1 MTKILS
7 EHVLTLD
14 ICKLTCVHNLKKG
27 VIPMVS
33 YKQIFKDI
41 VALIAAVLCAIVLV
55 AGLSQNN
62 ETLFAALLAFALMVP
77 VIGSSAVSLKN
88 DLSDQ
93 FSA

>member
-1 MTKILS
+1 MAF
-7 EHVLTLD
+7 
-14 ICKLTCVHNLKKG
+14 
-27 VIPMVS
+27 

-41 VALIAAVLCAIVLV
+41 VALVAAVFCAIVLV

-77 VIGSSAVSLKN
+77 VIGSSAVSLKK

-93 FSA
+93 FTA

>member
-1 MTKILS
+1 MA
-7 EHVLTLD
+7 
-14 ICKLTCVHNLKKG
+14 
-27 VIPMVS
+27 S

-41 VALIAAVLCAIVLV
+41 VALVVAVFCAIALV

-93 FSA
+93 FTA

>member
-1 MTKILS
+1 
-7 EHVLTLD
+7 
-14 ICKLTCVHNLKKG
+14 
-27 VIPMVS
+27 MVS